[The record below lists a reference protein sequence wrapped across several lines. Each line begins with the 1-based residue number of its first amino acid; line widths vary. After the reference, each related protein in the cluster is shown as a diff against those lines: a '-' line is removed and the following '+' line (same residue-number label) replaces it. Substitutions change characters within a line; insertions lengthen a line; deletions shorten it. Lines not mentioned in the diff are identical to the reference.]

1 MNARDWTQ
9 YIPDFWDA
17 LGQTLYMTALAGIL
31 VITIGIAL
39 GLLLYLT
46 APDSW
51 SPRPAV
57 YHTVNTVVNIGR
69 SIPFIIMIVL
79 LIPLTRAV
87 VGTPLG
93 PVAALV
99 PLTVGFTPFF
109 SRLVEASLREIDPG
123 RIDAARVIGVTTPQ
137 FIFRILLPES
147 LSGIISAS
155 TIILVGLVEGTAVA
169 GAIGAGGLG
178 DFALT
183 YGYQRWFTE
192 LIAIA
197 VIAMVL
203 IVQSIQISGDVW
215 IRLRKHKR

>member
-9 YIPDFWDA
+9 YIADFWDA

>member
-1 MNARDWTQ
+1 MIRDWTQ
-9 YIPDFWDA
+9 YLPDFWDA
-17 LGQTLYMTALAGIL
+17 LGQTLYMAALAGVL
-31 VITIGIAL
+31 VITIGIAI
-39 GLLLYLT
+39 GLVLYLT
-46 APDSW
+46 APNSW

-57 YHTVNTVVNIGR
+57 YHTVNAVVNVGR
-69 SIPFIIMIVL
+69 SIPFIIMIVI
-79 LIPLTRAV
+79 LIPLTRLV

-109 SRLVEASLREIDPG
+109 SRLIEASLREIDQG

-147 LSGIISAS
+147 LSGIVGSA
-155 TIILVGLVEGTAVA
+155 TIILVGLIEGTAVA

-192 LIAIA
+192 LIVIA
-197 VIAMVL
+197 VVAMVA
-203 IVQSIQISGDVW
+203 IVQAIQIGGDTW